1 MLNKVSVII
10 LLLCL
15 TSCFEE
21 KESEEQELKDLTVIT
36 FQESAQKEV
45 LQDAYLATLRYE
57 QNGEDVVLLQDNI
70 NKKMK
75 YGVDFA
81 KKTAD
86 LDVSTRSYN
95 VNQRWDENLKKYN
108 GYNAFQEIILN
119 SKNKEA
125 LLKVAQELQ
134 QQGFIMNNLESY
146 LSTQK
151 RATYKNELIEE
162 ALNRAKDKANII
174 AKNLAKT
181 NINIAQIDIHYD
193 DVMPYFSK
201 SFQSVSR
208 TDAAMAQPVVEAG
221 KQNVSVNISVTV
233 NLED

>member
-1 MLNKVSVII
+1 MLNKASVII

-21 KESEEQELKDLTVIT
+21 KKSGEQKPKDLTVIT

-45 LQDAYLATLRYE
+45 LQDTYLATLRYE

-70 NKKMK
+70 NKKMQ
-75 YGVDFA
+75 YEVDFA

-86 LDVSTRSYN
+86 LDVSTGSYN